1 MKQLLSFLL
10 GMCWLMNGWSQCEES
25 IHAAEI
31 ALGKSYIANPQFN
44 AGMLSAGDSLT
55 FESVWLAN
63 NTYRIATS
71 AGEKEQI
78 DIRLFDQNNHLIF
91 SGSEFDYPA
100 RWDFFIENSMTIRC
114 VVRTIQVPETPFC
127 LAVLTG
133 FKK

>member
-1 MKQLLSFLL
+1 MKHHLSFLL
-10 GMCWLMNGWSQCEES
+10 GIFWLVNGWSQCEES
-25 IHAAEI
+25 IQAAES

-44 AGMLSAGDSLT
+44 AGMLLAGDSLT

-71 AGEKEQI
+71 AGEKELI
-78 DIRLFDQNNHLIF
+78 DIRLFDQNNQLIF
-91 SGSEFDYPA
+91 SGSEFNYPTK
-100 RWDFFIENSMTIRC
+100 WDFFIENSMNIRC
-114 VVRTIQVPETPFC
+114 VVRAIEVPATPFC